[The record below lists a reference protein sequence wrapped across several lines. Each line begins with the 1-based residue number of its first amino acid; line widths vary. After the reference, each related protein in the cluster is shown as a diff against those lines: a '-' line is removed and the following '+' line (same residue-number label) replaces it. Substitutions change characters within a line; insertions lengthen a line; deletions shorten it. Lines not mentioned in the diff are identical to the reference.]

1 MGAVRII
8 VLAVAAVAAIG
19 LFVMMR
25 SMASGPKPTTV
36 VAAPAPVEKPM
47 AQVLVAKRDLPVG
60 TRITAADVGWQ
71 PWPADALNPSFITDG
86 SAPAAPPPPPATA
99 QGKAAQKAEKAVKAA
114 ASMLSGSNAPQA
126 VVGAVVREPI
136 LSGEPVTE
144 RKIVRGGEGGFMA
157 AVLQPGMRAMALPVT
172 VETGAGGFIL
182 PGDRVD
188 VLQNRRA
195 EASGGGAGAQETV
208 ATVIMRNLR
217 VLAIDQTTEPQ
228 KDAKA
233 MVGAVATLEVPAR
246 DEEVISKAKS
256 QGDLVLALRSYA
268 DAGGPSGRGV
278 GGDNTRVRVWR
289 AGQASEV
296 TVAQ

>member
-1 MGAVRII
+1 MGAAKL
-8 VLAVAAVAAIG
+8 LAPILGLDEAELAAKLAGDSTWVYI
-19 LFVMMR
+19 
-25 SMASGPKPTTV
+25 
-36 VAAPAPVEKPM
+36 
-47 AQVLVAKRDLPVG
+47 AKRVTPEVWDLVNAENIAG
-60 TRITAADVGWQ
+60 VQ
-71 PWPADALNPSFITDG
+71 P
-86 SAPAAPPPPPATA
+86 
-99 QGKAAQKAEKAVKAA
+99 
-114 ASMLSGSNAPQA
+114 
-126 VVGAVVREPI
+126 
-136 LSGEPVTE
+136 EPVTE
-144 RKIVRGGEGGFMA
+144 RKIVRGGEGGYMA
-157 AVLQPGMRAMALPVT
+157 VVLQPGMRAMALPVT

-188 VLQNRRA
+188 VLQNRRVDNP
-195 EASGGGAGAQETV
+195 GGGGGAQETV

-233 MVGAVATLEVPAR
+233 MVGAVATLEVPAG
-246 DEEVISKAKS
+246 DEEVMSRAKS

-268 DAGGPSGRGV
+268 DAGGPSGRGA

>member
-19 LFVMMR
+19 LALMVR
-25 SMASGPKPTTV
+25 NMAAGHRPPPAP

-60 TRITAADVGWQ
+60 TRIASGDVGWQ
-71 PWPADALNPSFITDG
+71 PWPIDALNASFITDG
-86 SAPAAPPPPPATA
+86 SAPVAAPQPKSAA
-99 QGKAAQKAEKAVKAA
+99 GKAAKAVETAA
-114 ASMLSGSNAPQA
+114 AQVISGDPAKA
-126 VVGAVVREPI
+126 LDGAVVREPI

-144 RKIVRGGEGGFMA
+144 RKIVRGGEGGYMA
-157 AVLQPGMRAMALPVT
+157 VVLQPGMRAMALPVT

-188 VLQNRRA
+188 VLQNKRI
-195 EASGGGAGAQETV
+195 EGSGGGSNQDTV
-208 ATVIMRNLR
+208 SNVIMRNLR
-217 VLAIDQTTEPQ
+217 VLAIDQTTEPE
-228 KDAKA
+228 KNARA
-233 MVGAVATLEVPAR
+233 VVGATATLEVPAA
-246 DEEVISKAKS
+246 DEAVVAKAKS

-278 GGDNTRVRVWR
+278 PENTRVRVWR
-289 AGQASEV
+289 AGQASDS

>member
-25 SMASGPKPTTV
+25 HMASGPKPTTV
-36 VAAPAPVEKPM
+36 IAAPAPVEKPT
-47 AQVLVAKRDLPVG
+47 AQVLVARRDLPVG
-60 TRITAADVGWQ
+60 TRITPADVGWQ
-71 PWPADALNPSFITDG
+71 SWPMEGLNPSFITDG
-86 SAPAAPPPPPATA
+86 SAPAAPPAPTPT
-99 QGKAAQKAEKAVKAA
+99 GKAADKAAKAVKAA
-114 ASMLSGSNAPQA
+114 ASMLSGSGAIQS
-126 VVGAVVREPI
+126 VTGAVVREPI

-144 RKIVRGGEGGFMA
+144 RKIVRGGEGGYMA
-157 AVLQPGMRAMALPVT
+157 VVLQPGMRAMALPVT

-188 VLQNRRA
+188 VLQNRRVDNP
-195 EASGGGAGAQETV
+195 GGGGSAQETV

-233 MVGAVATLEVPAR
+233 MVGAVATLEVPAG
-246 DEEVISKAKS
+246 DEEVMSRAKS

-268 DAGGPSGRGV
+268 DAGGPSGRGA

>member
-25 SMASGPKPTTV
+25 HMASVPKQATV
-36 VAAPAPVEKPM
+36 IAAPAPIEKSTS
-47 AQVLVAKRDLPVG
+47 QVLIARRDLPVG
-60 TRITAADVGWQ
+60 TRITAADIGWQ
-71 PWPADALNPSFITDG
+71 PWPADALNASFITDG
-86 SAPAAPPPPPATA
+86 SAPLAPPPPTA
-99 QGKAAQKAEKAVKAA
+99 EGKAAAGAAKAMKAA
-114 ASMLSGSNAPQA
+114 ASMISGSGAMQA
-126 VVGAVVREPI
+126 VIGAVVREPI

-144 RKIVRGGEGGFMA
+144 RKIVHAGASGFMA
-157 AVLQPGMRAMALPVT
+157 VVLQPGMRAMALPVT

-188 VLQNRRA
+188 VLQNRRVDNPG
-195 EASGGGAGAQETV
+195 GGGANNQETV

-228 KDAKA
+228 KDAKSL
-233 MVGAVATLEVPAR
+233 VGAVATLEVPAG
-246 DEEVISKAKS
+246 DEEVVARAKS
-256 QGDLVLALRSYA
+256 QGDLVLGLRSYA

-278 GGDNTRVRVWR
+278 GGENQRIRVWR
-289 AGQASEV
+289 AGQASEL

>member
-1 MGAVRII
+1 MRPIQAI
-8 VLAVAAVAAIG
+8 VLLVAVVAAGG
-19 LFVMMR
+19 LFMMMR
-25 SMASGPKPTTV
+25 NMASGPKPTTV
-36 VAAPAPVEKPM
+36 IAAPAPVEKPV

-71 PWPADALNPSFITDG
+71 PWPLDALNPSFITDG
-86 SAPAAPPPPPATA
+86 SAPAAPPPPPKDAA
-99 QGKAAQKAEKAVKAA
+99 GKAVAKADQAVKAA
-114 ASMLSGSNAPQA
+114 ASMISGSGAMQRVA
-126 VVGAVVREPI
+126 GAVVREPI

-157 AVLQPGMRAMALPVT
+157 VVLQPGMRAMALPVT

-188 VLQNRRA
+188 VLQNRRVEGA
-195 EASGGGAGAQETV
+195 AGGASNQETV
-208 ATVIMRNLR
+208 ASVIMRNLR

-233 MVGAVATLEVPAR
+233 MVGAVATLEVPAS
-246 DEEVISKAKS
+246 DEEVVSRAKS

-268 DAGGPSGRGV
+268 DAGGPSGRGA
-278 GGDNTRVRVWR
+278 GGENSRIRVWR

-296 TVAQ
+296 TVSQ

>member
-1 MGAVRII
+1 MRPIQVIVIIGA
-8 VLAVAAVAAIG
+8 LVAGGGAF
-19 LFVMMR
+19 LMMR
-25 SMASGPKPTTV
+25 HMASGPKPVTV
-36 VAAPAPVEKPM
+36 VAAPAPVERPT
-47 AQVLVAKRDLPVG
+47 AQVLVARRDLPIG

-86 SAPAAPPPPPATA
+86 SAPAAPPPPTP
-99 QGKAAQKAEKAVKAA
+99 QGKAAAGAAKAVKAA
-114 ASMLSGSNAPQA
+114 ASMLSGSSGIQA
-126 VVGAVVREPI
+126 VAGAVVREPI
-136 LSGEPVTE
+136 LSGEPVTA
-144 RKIVRGGEGGFMA
+144 RKIVRGGEGGYMA
-157 AVLQPGMRAMALPVT
+157 VVLQPGMRAMALPVT

-188 VLQNRRA
+188 VLQNRRV
-195 EASGGGAGAQETV
+195 ENPGGGANNQMTV
-208 ATVIMRNLR
+208 AAVIMRNLR

-233 MVGAVATLEVPAR
+233 MVGAVATLEVPAG
-246 DEEVISKAKS
+246 DEEVVSRAKS

-278 GGDNTRVRVWR
+278 GGENQRIRVWR